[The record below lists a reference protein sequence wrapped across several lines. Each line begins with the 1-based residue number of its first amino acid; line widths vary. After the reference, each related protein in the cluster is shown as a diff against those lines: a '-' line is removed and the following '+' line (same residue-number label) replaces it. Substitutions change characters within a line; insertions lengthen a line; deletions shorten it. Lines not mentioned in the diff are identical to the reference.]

1 MDTKLQQLESLM
13 ASRLIFG
20 PESDREEG
28 REAVRARWNRLRQAQ
43 VRLGVAL
50 FGPMREDGLSSRAVA
65 HARNS
70 GLGYA
75 SFAVAQ

>member
-28 REAVRARWNRLRQAQ
+28 REVVRALEPSAA
-43 VRLGVAL
+43 G
-50 FGPMREDGLSSRAVA
+50 
-65 HARNS
+65 S
-70 GLGYA
+70 G
-75 SFAVAQ
+75 